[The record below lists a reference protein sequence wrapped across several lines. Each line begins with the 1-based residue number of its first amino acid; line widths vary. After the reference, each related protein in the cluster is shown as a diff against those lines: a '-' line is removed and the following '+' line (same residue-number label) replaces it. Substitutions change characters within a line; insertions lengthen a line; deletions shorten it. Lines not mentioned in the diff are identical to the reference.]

1 MRIGAGA
8 IGVIAIPILI
18 VVSIGVPTITV
29 FPTIGTATIRWFS
42 AFSANEMNQSA
53 LLVVTTLGL

>member
-18 VVSIGVPTITV
+18 VVSISVPITV
-29 FPTIGTATIRWFS
+29 IPTIGTIRWFS
-42 AFSANEMNQSA
+42 AFSANAMNQSA
-53 LLVVTTLGL
+53 LFVVTALGV